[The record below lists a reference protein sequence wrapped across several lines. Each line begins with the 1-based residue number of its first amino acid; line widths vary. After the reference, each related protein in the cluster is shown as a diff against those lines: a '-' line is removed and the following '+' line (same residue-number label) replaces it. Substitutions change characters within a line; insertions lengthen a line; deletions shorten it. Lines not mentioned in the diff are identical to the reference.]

1 MLDELDK
8 RLLRELQADAS
19 RSIVEIAE
27 RVHLSHNACWRRIR
41 RLEEG
46 GVITRR
52 VALVDFAK
60 VGLPLTAFV
69 TIRAHEHTEAW
80 LETFASAVRRL
91 PEVMEFYR
99 LSGET
104 DYLLKLSLSDVSAY
118 DGVYKRLL
126 RIAPL
131 ADVSASFAMEE
142 IKLTTA
148 APIP

>member
-27 RVHLSHNACWRRIR
+27 QVHLSHNACWRRIR

-69 TIRAHEHTEAW
+69 TIRAREHTEAW
-80 LETFASAVRRL
+80 LEAFAGAVRRL
-91 PEVMEFYR
+91 PEVIEFYR

-142 IKLTTA
+142 LKLTTA
-148 APIP
+148 APIL